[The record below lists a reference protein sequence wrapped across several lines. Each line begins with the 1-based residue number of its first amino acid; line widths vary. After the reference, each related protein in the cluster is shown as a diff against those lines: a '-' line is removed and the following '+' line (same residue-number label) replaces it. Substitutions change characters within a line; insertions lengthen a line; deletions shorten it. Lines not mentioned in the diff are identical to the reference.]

1 MEYGKIYLTEEG
13 KKLAV
18 KTLHLKTLKFLHFKV
33 GDGEIENIES
43 IQELTDLVN
52 PILNFN
58 ITKISTENDTQAEI
72 KGVFSNINI
81 LNYFYLRELG
91 LYAEDPDT
99 SEIVLFAYVNFGNKA
114 EFIAKGDIERKEIY
128 YDLIVSVGN
137 SNCVEIKINS
147 ETIYATEKDLDDTK
161 KEIQEKLDKKIE
173 VVEYGTDDN
182 GSYIKYSDGTMKC
195 WKIQNVEAG
204 GTKWTDTLYYSDHN
218 MGKWA
223 KEFKTLITSKAIV
236 LSKQFWCTQENQSCK
251 SAGIVRCF
259 RPNSSKQDVRI
270 LIEAWGYYTE
280 DGQSLEGIEY
290 TLSGGGE
297 IPRSRTLR
305 IKERR
310 KNENFSFEK

>member
-43 IQELTDLVN
+43 IQGLTDLVN
-52 PILNFN
+52 PVLDFN
-58 ITKISTENDTQAEI
+58 VTKISTENDTQAEI

-114 EFIAKGDIERKEIY
+114 EFVAKGDIERKEIY

-147 ETIYATEKDLDDTK
+147 ETIYATEKDLEDTK
-161 KEIQEKLDKKIE
+161 EEIQEELDKKVE
-173 VVEYGTDDN
+173 VVEKGTNTN
-182 GSYIKYSDGTMKC
+182 GSYIKYSNGTMKC
-195 WKIQNVEAG
+195 WKKLKVEAG
-204 GTKWTDTLYYSDHN
+204 GTLWNNNIYYSDHN

-223 KEFKTLITSKAIV
+223 QEFKSLVTSRTTV
-236 LSKQFWCTQENQSCK
+236 FSKQFWSTQVNQTCT
-251 SAGIVRCF
+251 SAGEVRCF
-259 RPNSSKQDVRI
+259 RPTSAISEVII
-270 LIEAWGYYTE
+270 LIEAWGYYTVNGQDLIVI
-280 DGQSLEGIEY
+280 DGFGIY
-290 TLSGGGE
+290 
-297 IPRSRTLR
+297 
-305 IKERR
+305 
-310 KNENFSFEK
+310 